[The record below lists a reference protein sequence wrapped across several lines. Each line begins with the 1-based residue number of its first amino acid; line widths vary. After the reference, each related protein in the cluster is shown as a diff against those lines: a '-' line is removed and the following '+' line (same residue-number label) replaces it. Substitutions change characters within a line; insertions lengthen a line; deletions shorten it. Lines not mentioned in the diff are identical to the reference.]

1 MSDIRVTVVVCP
13 RIGHDDA
20 YDDADSQHDG
30 DDHRED
36 DRSIEPEVHNGKLVR
51 SGDQLS
57 TVTLGSK
64 QTSEREGIGYV
75 VVPTAPPTE
84 LGKHTGEPT
93 NLTAAPVQTIAITNR
108 IILQK

>member
-1 MSDIRVTVVVCP
+1 MSDIGVTVVLCP
-13 RIGHDDA
+13 RIGHGDV

-36 DRSIEPEVHNGKLVR
+36 DRSSEPEVHNEKLVR
-51 SGDQLS
+51 SCDQLS
-57 TVTLGSK
+57 TVTLESK

-93 NLTAAPVQTIAITNR
+93 NLTAAPAQTIAKI